1 MNPSTTE
8 ARTREAVLN
17 TLGELG
23 GQLTKAEEVE
33 YQGTQFVLPGS
44 YRGNVLNAAKFLMDL
59 HESEE
64 REMQFSR
71 SFTYRPWDG
80 ANATQEAFRELFG
93 ASTPQATWGMFGKTP
108 PQLMTINVG
117 PGETMQVPW
126 GDMTVPGLDG
136 LTFTL
141 GGTTDPEYGSVF
153 QLSAVG
159 PRKWRHHV
167 EGVFRAVEEKLI
179 SNSIYRGKA
188 FDGKQMPD
196 FLDLSTVDPSQV
208 VYSDNVRRQLDANV
222 WSLIRHTEA
231 TEKAGLPLKRA
242 ALLAGPYGTGKT
254 LAAYLT
260 ALECQ
265 ENGWTFVY
273 CRPNRDDLYEVM
285 QTARMYQ
292 PSVVFFEDLEVMA
305 GAQERDHI
313 SQLLDVFDGIQ
324 SKDAKIMAILT
335 TNHADKIHKGMLRPG
350 RLDAVIEIEKLD
362 AAGIQQLV
370 ENVVPSAALAEDLKH
385 THKDFEKGWAEITSA
400 MDDFLPAFVRE
411 AGERAVRYSLARNGG
426 KLTTVSKADLID
438 SATGLRSQFELM
450 DGAREVQERPRL
462 ETAMAALVSEAV
474 VDLKLETIH
483 GDPMGKV
490 VAAD

>member
-1 MNPSTTE
+1 
-8 ARTREAVLN
+8 
-17 TLGELG
+17 
-23 GQLTKAEEVE
+23 
-33 YQGTQFVLPGS
+33 
-44 YRGNVLNAAKFLMDL
+44 
-59 HESEE
+59 
-64 REMQFSR
+64 
-71 SFTYRPWDG
+71 
-80 ANATQEAFRELFG
+80 
-93 ASTPQATWGMFGKTP
+93 
-108 PQLMTINVG
+108 
-117 PGETMQVPW
+117 
-126 GDMTVPGLDG
+126 
-136 LTFTL
+136 
-141 GGTTDPEYGSVF
+141 
-153 QLSAVG
+153 
-159 PRKWRHHV
+159 
-167 EGVFRAVEEKLI
+167 
-179 SNSIYRGKA
+179 
-188 FDGKQMPD
+188 
-196 FLDLSTVDPSQV
+196 
-208 VYSDNVRRQLDANV
+208 
-222 WSLIRHTEA
+222 
-231 TEKAGLPLKRA
+231 
-242 ALLAGPYGTGKT
+242 
-254 LAAYLT
+254 
-260 ALECQ
+260 
-265 ENGWTFVY
+265 
-273 CRPNRDDLYEVM
+273 
-285 QTARMYQ
+285 MYQ